1 MNLTSK
7 DISEDF
13 PNSGKTYLNNA
24 SVSLMPLQSIEAM
37 KDFLISYN
45 SMGPDSIDSKSFV
58 TEKLQN
64 TRKVIAKITNC
75 QPEEIILTQS
85 TTDGINIVA
94 NGLSFEPNSNLIIRG
109 LSHEHHA
116 NFYPWL
122 RLQNKT
128 KIKNLSIDKNGFFNF
143 DEFKT
148 LLDNNTKLVAL
159 SHALYNTGSI
169 LPIEKIG
176 NMLENHTLFFIDSAQ
191 TVGCIGNFDVKKIKC
206 DFMSFNGSK
215 WLCGPMGTGLFYC
228 NKKSQGLLEPMTIGG
243 ESAMIYD
250 DTKLVAI
257 SHALYN
263 TGSILPVEKIG
274 NMLEN
279 NTLFFIDSAQTIG
292 CIGNFD
298 VTKTK
303 CDFMS
308 FNGSKWLCGPMG
320 TGLFYCNKKSHELL
334 EPVTIGGESAM
345 IYDNTNL
352 AFKDIPD
359 KFQTGFRNY
368 VGMVGLESS
377 VNYLLKFGM
386 ENIREKDLYLSNL
399 LREELSKI
407 KNIILYGPET
417 PEERT
422 SIVSFNID
430 GYDPQIIVEK
440 LEKQNIILA
449 VREILEQKII
459 RASPHFFNTESE
471 IFRVIDAIKNL

>member
-13 PNSGKTYLNNA
+13 PNSGKIYLNNA
-24 SVSLMPLQSIEAM
+24 SVSLMPSQSIEAM

-45 SMGPDSIDSKSFV
+45 SLGPDSINSEPFI

-64 TRKVIAKITNC
+64 IRKIIAKIINC
-75 QPEEIILTQS
+75 QPEEVILTQS

-94 NGLSFEPNSNLIIRG
+94 NGISFEQNSNIIIRG

-122 RLQNKT
+122 RLQNQT
-128 KIKNLSIDKNGFFNF
+128 KIKSLSIDKNGFFDFN
-143 DEFKT
+143 ELKS
-148 LLDNNTKLVAL
+148 LLDNN
-159 SHALYNTGSI
+159 
-169 LPIEKIG
+169 
-176 NMLENHTLFFIDSAQ
+176 
-191 TVGCIGNFDVKKIKC
+191 
-206 DFMSFNGSK
+206 
-215 WLCGPMGTGLFYC
+215 
-228 NKKSQGLLEPMTIGG
+228 
-243 ESAMIYD
+243 
-250 DTKLVAI
+250 TKLVAI

-263 TGSILPVEKIG
+263 TGSILPVEKIR

-279 NTLFFIDSAQTIG
+279 NTLFFIDSAQTVG

-298 VTKTK
+298 MTKIK
-303 CDFMS
+303 CNFMS

-334 EPVTIGGESAM
+334 EPMTIGGESAM
-345 IYDNTNL
+345 IYNDTNL

-377 VNYLLKFGM
+377 ANYLLKFGM
-386 ENIREKDLYLSNL
+386 ENIRKKNIHLSNL

-407 KNIILYGPET
+407 KNIVLYGPEN
-417 PEERT
+417 PQDRT

-430 GYDPQIIVEK
+430 GYDPQIIVKK
-440 LEKQNIILA
+440 LEKQNIVLA

-471 IFRVIDAIKNL
+471 ILQVIDAIKNL